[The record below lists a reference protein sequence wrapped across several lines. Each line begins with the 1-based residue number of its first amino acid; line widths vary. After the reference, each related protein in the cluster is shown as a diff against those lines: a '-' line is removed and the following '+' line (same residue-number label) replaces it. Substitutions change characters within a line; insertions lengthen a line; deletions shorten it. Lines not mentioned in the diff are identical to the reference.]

1 MIDLIKIMMIIMTHH
16 CIDND
21 TKYQKGGE
29 ATSCGGAGSEKVGGR

>member
-1 MIDLIKIMMIIMTHH
+1 MIDLIKIVMVMMTDN

-29 ATSCGGAGSEKVGGR
+29 ATSCGGAGSEEIGGG